1 MSWQCILLG
10 CLAAI
15 TFLVAAPRTSAS
27 LRPVAPRQVIS
38 LNGTWEVEQ
47 GTMDAIPDVF
57 SRTITVPGLL
67 DMAKPAFH
75 EVGKVSRQREAFW
88 YRRTF
93 SLRGPVPEIALLK
106 IHKARYTTRVFVNG
120 RLAGDHLPCFTPAYL
135 DVQPLLKGDGSPNE
149 LIIRVGA
156 NREAVPAGQ
165 PSGWDFE
172 KYLFIPGI
180 YDSVELIMTKAPY
193 VVNIQTVP
201 DITDQA
207 VGVIAEIQA
216 GDQACVTKMTAQV
229 AEARSGRLVNSKTT
243 SDLTF
248 KAGEVKKIS
257 LKIPMKDCRLWSPE
271 DPFLYRLTLSLDSD
285 AVKVRFGM
293 RTFAFDSKSGRAL
306 LNGKPYF
313 MRGTNVTAHRFF
325 EDKARGD
332 LPWRSQWVRRLHQA
346 YKTMHWNS
354 IRYCIGFPPE
364 IWYDIAD
371 EEGFLIQ
378 DEFPIWLLGGE
389 GPEDPRADKIIP
401 EYTAWMRERWNHPSV
416 VIWDGQNESET
427 DQTGIAIQA
436 VRALDLSN
444 RPWENGFGGPQE
456 EGDCVEA
463 HPYMFIRTWRTEG
476 KDPFTLRELADKR
489 GRVRHGDIRSAVLIN
504 EYDWLWITRDG
515 DPTCLTDR
523 VYESLLGK
531 DSTVQ
536 QRRTLHARYVAAL
549 TEFWRAHRDAAGV
562 LHFCGLTCSRPGDKP
577 RPIGGATCDDF
588 IDVENLVFEP
598 KFAEYVGE
606 SFNPQGLMLDF
617 WAETIEAG
625 SRYTFP
631 VHVINDLDC
640 KWNSA
645 VRLFVLQNGV
655 SIDLAKKDFSVGP
668 LGKTVL
674 NLEATLPTHI
684 GPCTLVA
691 ELTDQHGRRVRSLR
705 DVTLETKNSGR

>member
-1 MSWQCILLG
+1 M
-10 CLAAI
+10 
-15 TFLVAAPRTSAS
+15 
-27 LRPVAPRQVIS
+27 PVAPRQVIS

-47 GTMDAIPDVF
+47 GTMDSIPEAF
-57 SRTITVPGLL
+57 SRTIAVPGLL
-67 DMAKPAFH
+67 DMAKPAFD
-75 EVGKVSRQREAFW
+75 EVGKVSTQREAFW

-93 SLRGPVPEIALLK
+93 SIGGPVPEIALLK

-120 RLAGDHLPCFTPAYL
+120 QLAGDHLPCFTPAYL
-135 DVQPLLKGDGSPNE
+135 NVRHLLKEDGSPNE

-201 DITDQA
+201 DITGQ
-207 VGVIAEIQA
+207 VVSVIAEVQA
-216 GDQACVTKMTAQV
+216 GDQACLAKMTARV
-229 AEARSGRLVNSKTT
+229 AEAQSGRMVNSVTM
-243 SDLTF
+243 SEIAF
-248 KAGEVKKIS
+248 KAGEMKKIS
-257 LKIPMKDCRLWSPE
+257 LKIPMTDCQLWSPE
-271 DPFLYRLTLSLDSD
+271 DPFLYRITLSLDTD
-285 AVKVRFGM
+285 AVNVRFGM

-325 EDKARGD
+325 EDKLRGD
-332 LPWRSQWVRRLHQA
+332 LPWRSEWVRRLHRA
-346 YKTMHWNS
+346 YKKMHWNS

-536 QRRTLHARYVAAL
+536 QRRKLHARYVAAL
-549 TEFWRAHRDAAGV
+549 TEFWRVHRDAAGV

-577 RPIGGATCDDF
+577 RPQGGATCDDF

-598 KFAEYVGE
+598 NFAEYVGE

-645 VRLFVLQNGV
+645 VRLFVMQNGV
-655 SIDLAKKDFSVGP
+655 SIALAEKDFSVGP

-674 NLEATLPTHI
+674 ALEATLPTHI
-684 GPCTLVA
+684 GPCTLIA
-691 ELTDQHGRRVRSLR
+691 ELTDQNGRRVRSLR
-705 DVTLETKNSGR
+705 DVTLGSI